1 MIGAVSRLSGKKD
14 HSRREKIVGVDVSPV
29 ALLAGFRSWLA
40 AERGL
45 SRETVHCYSTQGGTF
60 LASLPDSVESA
71 VRNWIRGR

>member
-29 ALLAGFRSWLA
+29 ALLAGFRSWV
-40 AERGL
+40 
-45 SRETVHCYSTQGGTF
+45 TVHCYSTQGGTF